1 MNGRDFRGQVNP
13 TTPLRQPKSMK
24 VSAEY
29 AEAHFADL
37 LHAAD
42 PGEEVEI
49 ARPDKPSLKLA
60 PPGAAKSV

>member
-1 MNGRDFRGQVNP
+1 
-13 TTPLRQPKSMK
+13 MK